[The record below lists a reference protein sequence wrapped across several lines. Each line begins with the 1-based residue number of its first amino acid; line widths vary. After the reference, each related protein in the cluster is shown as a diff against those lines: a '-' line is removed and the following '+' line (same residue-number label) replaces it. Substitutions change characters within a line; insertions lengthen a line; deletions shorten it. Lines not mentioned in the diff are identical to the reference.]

1 MAQSQ
6 PMTNS
11 GTTLHSDVLVRALL
25 HSCPFAIFVVDRTGI
40 VRIWTPSAEQLLGWK
55 ADEVI
60 GAPLPISG
68 HEIEEFRKLAVSEL
82 HDLPRTKIDLQW
94 RRKNGSIIDIELLTT
109 PLLGA
114 DGDLEGVLAIIL
126 DKTDARKA
134 QQEREDLLER
144 EQRAQLELRAERR
157 FRELLEAAPDAI
169 FEVDSEGHIVL
180 LNAAAEKMFG
190 YSREALLN
198 QPIEILVPDSLRV
211 RHLQYRQQYGSDPVT
226 RPMGSG
232 LDLQARRKDGTTF
245 PVEISLSPVKSEG
258 GLRITAIVRNISE
271 RRHTED
277 ELRRTQER
285 HTLELAEANAELEV
299 RNGEV
304 ERANRLKS
312 EFLAS
317 MSHELRTPLHTIIGF
332 SELLNEELKGPLNG
346 EQHRFV
352 NHIHRDSLHLLELIN
367 DILDLSKIEAGRLEL
382 RREVVDVAVAL
393 DEVLATV
400 RPQATSKSISIETK
414 ISDSPALEAD
424 RVRFKEIL
432 YNLLSNAVKFTP
444 IRGEIQIEITHSHSQ
459 LTVMVSDNGVGVAAE
474 QHGAIF
480 EVFRQVGPTT
490 KGVRE
495 GTGLGLA
502 ITKRL
507 VEQHGGVISVES
519 APGKGSRFTFTIPRH
534 ATSAA

>member
-6 PMTNS
+6 PMANL
-11 GTTLHSDVLVRALL
+11 GTTPQSDVLVRALL
-25 HSCPFAIFVVDRTGI
+25 RFCPLAIFVVDRNAI

-55 ADEVI
+55 AEEVI
-60 GAPLPISG
+60 GAPLPIAD
-68 HEIEEFRKLAVSEL
+68 HEVEELRKLAVSEL

-109 PLLGA
+109 PLSGA
-114 DGDLEGVLAIIL
+114 GGELEGLLAIIL

-144 EQRAQLELRAERR
+144 EQRAQFELRAERR

-169 FEVDSEGHIVL
+169 FEVDSEGRIVL

-190 YSREALLN
+190 YSREALLS

-211 RHLQYRQQYGSDPVT
+211 RHLQYRQQYWSDPVT

-245 PVEISLSPVKSEG
+245 PVEISLSPVRYEDE
-258 GLRITAIVRNISE
+258 LRITAIVRNISE

-277 ELRRTQER
+277 ELRRTQAR
-285 HTLELAEANAELEV
+285 HTRELAEANAELEV
-299 RNGEV
+299 RNREV

-352 NHIHRDSLHLLELIN
+352 NHIYRDSLHLLELIN

-414 ISDSPALEAD
+414 IPDSPTLEAD

-444 IRGEIQIEITHSHSQ
+444 TGGNIQIGITHSGGQ
-459 LTVMVSDNGVGVAAE
+459 LTVMVSDNGVGIAAE
-474 QHGAIF
+474 QHAAIF
-480 EVFRQVGPTT
+480 EVFRQVGPTS

-507 VEQHGGVISVES
+507 VEEHGGVISVES
-519 APGKGSRFTFTIPRH
+519 VPGKGSRFTFTIPRH
-534 ATSAA
+534 TTSPA